1 MKRKNEIVQ
10 ALYSVMAEE
19 LSDIS
24 QYLLH
29 SEMGD
34 NSGNINLNLAI
45 RKQAAVEMDCK
56 EWIIERSV
64 IFEGKPAGTKLY
76 TIKIGKNAAEIVNMD
91 NRDEFDA
98 LHNNTNNA
106 IKLANVA
113 YAQGTIDLLTKID
126 EMEENQINWA
136 EIQYSRDEQ
145 LGLENYLV
153 GQTEKHEIYKDSG
166 K

>member
-1 MKRKNEIVQ
+1 MKGKNEIVQ

-29 SEMGD
+29 SEMCD
-34 NSGNINLNLAI
+34 NSGNIKLQLAI
-45 RKQAAVEMDCK
+45 RKQEAGEMDHN

-64 IFEGKPAGTKLY
+64 IFEGKPAGSKLY
-76 TIKIGKNAAEIVNMD
+76 TIKIGKNAAEIVNID
-91 NRDEFDA
+91 NRDEFEV
-98 LHNNTNNA
+98 LHNNNA
-106 IKLANVA
+106 TKLANEA
-113 YAQGTIDLLTKID
+113 YDQGTIELMTKID

-136 EIQYSRDEQ
+136 EIQFSQNEQ

-153 GQTEKHEIYKDSG
+153 CQSEKPVD
-166 K
+166 